1 MPEYFSQ
8 KKWSLQDTT
17 GNKTLFGFNYR
28 GNGSYLLL
36 ILFSASFYF
45 MGSFS
50 FFPKNVYYRNKYP
63 LAVPVVF

>member
-45 MGSFS
+45 GIIQ
-50 FFPKNVYYRNKYP
+50 FFPQKRVLSK
-63 LAVPVVF
+63 